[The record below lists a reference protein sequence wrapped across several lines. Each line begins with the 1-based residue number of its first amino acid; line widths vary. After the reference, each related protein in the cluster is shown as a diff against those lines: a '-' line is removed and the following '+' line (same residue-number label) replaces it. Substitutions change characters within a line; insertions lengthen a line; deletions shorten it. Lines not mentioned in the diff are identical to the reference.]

1 MELQFRQ
8 EHDRPCCP
16 GCTLHPQETGNF
28 TWFTP
33 TEVDGPVDIYFAFEA
48 PGEQEDRYVDQFTKT
63 RGRPVVG
70 PAGQMHRSCMQ
81 DAGIFGNYALGNV
94 CKCRPMHNKTPT
106 SAQVNQCVPYML
118 EEIQRLQP
126 KVVVCCGGTAIKALM
141 PEIAGHGVLKSLGRI
156 VERDGV
162 TYIANFHPSFINRQ
176 QDEKSRAYRKEQYT
190 NVLKTATKIVKD
202 DPTADW
208 LKPGFYFYADTV
220 DKVKSVVDMYLT
232 EPAVEGILAFDTE
245 TMDGLNRFTNR
256 VSVLQFCHDG
266 EMTVL
271 IPFQHPEAPWTPDE
285 IEQIK
290 AEIVRLFT
298 TPAETFQW
306 IVGNYLKFDLAMLR
320 TCIHPDLGTAR
331 LPIHASLLDT
341 MFLAHAVDEQ
351 RLKRIPKHEKPMS
364 LERIARD
371 FIGWTGFE
379 DNGLKKER
387 DEFGKKSLFDEA
399 FREYCAMDGYV
410 PHRTARALLALADQE
425 GGGRER
431 VLRFNKHLHGPLI
444 CVFEAIERN
453 GFCVDVEHLRYL
465 CGPQSPIKTRMT
477 EIQAELKTLP
487 EVQKANEV
495 HLQKTKAAGM
505 TTLFGP
511 PWVLDIDKK
520 DCQLTLFIDV
530 LGLEPL
536 GFGKPK
542 IGPRGEE
549 IPQPKIDTFFF
560 ERYRSS
566 DDLPDDEEIT
576 PTQHIIDLVYEYK
589 GLYKLDTSYTK
600 SVFGRIH
607 NEGPNGECVDGRMR
621 SSFTS
626 CRVTSGRTSS
636 EGVNLQQVPSC
647 ILLKSLSNWVQTSRG
662 LIRFGD
668 LVQQRV
674 TATVP
679 YGGLILD
686 HFKYTVPTTIRVS
699 SRHPKGYELEGTPQH
714 RIKVLTSDF
723 QLVDKRL
730 DEISEDDCLVIAPG
744 GAEAVT
750 APVVLPP
757 FEGLSSKPQ
766 HIKHVPQYMTEELAR
781 FLGYIL
787 TEGGYANTN
796 TVLTFSNQD
805 RSLVD
810 DYVSCFEACFGRPPQ
825 HIATVPK
832 ERDGCYYVEHYDV
845 SLIAFLKHLGLETVT
860 AQHKKV
866 PNCVL
871 QAPRNILLHFI
882 AAAIEGDGNIR
893 KRIIKL
899 HTASEEMVH
908 QFQAIC
914 HSLGYVTGRAVEAPG
929 KRSKLPTHLVVLHGQ
944 DAEKLTAELPI
955 VREQHRA
962 SHERKKEFGRVIPH
976 LKPWLLRQPKVV
988 TDRAKKASTR
998 PKCLHARAL
1007 TVAPNFTNANLERN
1021 STLLDYLDG
1030 LDSARGT
1037 LARRFVSEELVAL
1050 PIDKIEEQQHS
1061 EGVEVVDME
1070 TENSYYVVGGLY
1082 SHNSKGR
1089 IAATNAAR
1097 KAVKNMYCVSNGRL
1111 LIQMDVRQ
1119 SEIRWVVQL
1128 AQDLNYAKVFH
1139 NMGKIEAEFIANPNP
1154 ENKQRVK
1161 EECDVHRQTAALM
1174 NQIPIEDVTP
1184 LQRQEA
1190 KRIVFGMLY
1199 GQHITTLAKNLGI
1212 EVEKAQEL
1220 QDIFF
1225 SKFPKVKDWLDW
1237 AISYARANGFVDS
1250 PMGRRRHLAWAY
1262 AADDRAQARRADRQ
1276 AMNSPIQVI
1285 SSDYNLLAGIRLQ
1298 RYIEENN
1305 LDWRI
1310 VNLVHDS
1317 IIADIPYDEAVLREY
1332 IETAER
1338 IFTDTSCL
1346 QEMFGIEMIVPLAVD
1361 FDIGFKYGDCKGFD
1375 RSEKNFQEI
1384 WAWLEAQVAA
1394 GTAWPKAATKV
1405 WN

>member
-106 SAQVNQCVPYML
+106 PAQVNQCVPYML

-298 TPAETFQW
+298 TPTETFQW

-465 CGPQSPIKTRMT
+465 CGPQSPIKTRMA

-636 EGVNLQQVPSC
+636 EGVNLQQVPGKGR
-647 ILLKSLSNWVQTSRG
+647 LA
-662 LIRFGD
+662 
-668 LVQQRV
+668 
-674 TATVP
+674 ATV
-679 YGGLILD
+679 
-686 HFKYTVPTTIRVS
+686 
-699 SRHPKGYELEGTPQH
+699 
-714 RIKVLTSDF
+714 
-723 QLVDKRL
+723 
-730 DEISEDDCLVIAPG
+730 
-744 GAEAVT
+744 
-750 APVVLPP
+750 
-757 FEGLSSKPQ
+757 
-766 HIKHVPQYMTEELAR
+766 
-781 FLGYIL
+781 
-787 TEGGYANTN
+787 
-796 TVLTFSNQD
+796 
-805 RSLVD
+805 
-810 DYVSCFEACFGRPPQ
+810 
-825 HIATVPK
+825 
-832 ERDGCYYVEHYDV
+832 
-845 SLIAFLKHLGLETVT
+845 
-860 AQHKKV
+860 
-866 PNCVL
+866 
-871 QAPRNILLHFI
+871 
-882 AAAIEGDGNIR
+882 
-893 KRIIKL
+893 
-899 HTASEEMVH
+899 
-908 QFQAIC
+908 
-914 HSLGYVTGRAVEAPG
+914 
-929 KRSKLPTHLVVLHGQ
+929 
-944 DAEKLTAELPI
+944 
-955 VREQHRA
+955 
-962 SHERKKEFGRVIPH
+962 
-976 LKPWLLRQPKVV
+976 
-988 TDRAKKASTR
+988 
-998 PKCLHARAL
+998 
-1007 TVAPNFTNANLERN
+1007 
-1021 STLLDYLDG
+1021 
-1030 LDSARGT
+1030 
-1037 LARRFVSEELVAL
+1037 
-1050 PIDKIEEQQHS
+1050 
-1061 EGVEVVDME
+1061 
-1070 TENSYYVVGGLY
+1070 
-1082 SHNSKGR
+1082 
-1089 IAATNAAR
+1089 AAR
-1097 KAVKNMYCVSNGRL
+1097 KAVKNMYCVDKGRL
-1111 LIQMDVRQ
+1111 LVQMDVAQ
-1119 SEIRWVVQL
+1119 SEVRHIVGM
-1128 AQDLNYAKVFH
+1128 AMDKNYAKVFW
-1139 NMGKIEAEFIANPNP
+1139 NMEKIKAEFIANPTP

-1161 EECDVHRQTAALM
+1161 FECDIHRQTAALM
-1174 NQIPIEDVTP
+1174 NQIPIEEVTP
-1184 LQRQEA
+1184 IQRQAA
-1190 KRIVFGMLY
+1190 KRIVFGILY

-1212 EVEKAQEL
+1212 TVEKAQEL
-1220 QDIFF
+1220 LDIFF
-1225 SKFPKVKDWLDW
+1225 GQFPKVKEWLDW
-1237 AISYARANGFVDS
+1237 AVSYARANGFIDS

-1262 AADDRAQARRADRQ
+1262 NSDDRAQANRADRQ
-1276 AMNSPIQVI
+1276 AKNSPIQVI

-1346 QEMFGIEMIVPLAVD
+1346 KEMFGIELIVPLAVD